1 MERVAS
7 FQEGD
12 QWVLELDLDPGS
24 LRAAEVP
31 QFDEMAKAFWSSTQ
45 CQEGARGDGWGHGPE
60 ISTLHQSMYCKASYS
75 IWKHTLYTHMALW
88 CFMNFGSH
96 NAK

>member
-31 QFDEMAKAFWSSTQ
+31 QFDEMAKAF
-45 CQEGARGDGWGHGPE
+45 
-60 ISTLHQSMYCKASYS
+60 
-75 IWKHTLYTHMALW
+75 
-88 CFMNFGSH
+88 
-96 NAK
+96 